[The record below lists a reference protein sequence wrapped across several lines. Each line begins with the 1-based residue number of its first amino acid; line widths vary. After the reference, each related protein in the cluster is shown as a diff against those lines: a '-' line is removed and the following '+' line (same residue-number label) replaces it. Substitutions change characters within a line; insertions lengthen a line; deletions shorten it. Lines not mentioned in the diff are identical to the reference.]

1 MSRPIG
7 PKKLAAIEQANKLR
21 AAGVKPADIRQ
32 ALIDSGL
39 TKAQANEVVSV
50 DESEFKP
57 APMAPVVKD
66 EAFRTANVEGAIH
79 FLETIA
85 KRLTPNVCDRFTE
98 LGPLKGDALTWAR
111 KLRGTL
117 RDA

>member
-1 MSRPIG
+1 VSRPIG

-39 TKAQANEVVSV
+39 TKAQANEVVAI

-66 EAFRTANVEGAIH
+66 DAFRTANIEGAIH

-85 KRLTPNVCDRFTE
+85 KRLTPNVCDRFNELTE
-98 LGPLKGDALTWAR
+98 VKQNALTWAR
-111 KLRGTL
+111 KLKGTL
-117 RDA
+117 